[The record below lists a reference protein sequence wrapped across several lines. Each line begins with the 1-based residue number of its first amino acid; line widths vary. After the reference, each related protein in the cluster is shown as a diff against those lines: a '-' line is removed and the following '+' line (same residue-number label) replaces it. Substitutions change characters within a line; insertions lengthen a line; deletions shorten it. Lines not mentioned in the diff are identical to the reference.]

1 MSLFCASPTSKPLQ
15 SAKGGVLAV
24 RFKKKVGIDAKQAL
38 YQLSYIP
45 SSCGDNNDWIL
56 SNEWILSKNRT
67 HDLPHASYACLD
79 RKWLEFEIHKRKTRK

>member
-56 SNEWILSKNRT
+56 SKNRT

-79 RKWLEFEIHKRKTRK
+79 RK

>member
-24 RFKKKVGIDAKQAL
+24 KFKKKVGIDAKQAL

-45 SSCGDNNDWIL
+45 SFCGDKSPL
-56 SNEWILSKNRT
+56 VLLRE
-67 HDLPHASYACLD
+67 
-79 RKWLEFEIHKRKTRK
+79 